1 MYQQHFGLKHA
12 PLGKMTT
19 ELWSN
24 PVLEKLKEQFNR
36 LLQAPGIGL
45 LTGEPGVGKTAAL
58 RSITQA
64 LNPHLYQVFYLSETQ
79 FTSFD
84 IYRQI
89 AVQLGLVPAYRFAQL
104 WRDIK
109 NNLKERVEQTRVQPI
124 LIIDEA
130 QNLPFHFFQ
139 GLPSFLNF
147 DFDARDYLTIWLV
160 GHPQL
165 ASIIDRNMNAALAS
179 RIQVRCQLPAIKEP
193 DAFKQLITYSLKQA
207 GCQNALL
214 SDSGIECIRL
224 ASHGKPRHA
233 HRILVATMQLATIQG
248 LNHLPDDLIELAITQ
263 LKG

>member
-12 PLGKMTT
+12 PLGKNSS
-19 ELWSN
+19 ELWN
-24 PVLEKLKEQFNR
+24 HPALTQLKDSFNR
-36 LLQAPGIGL
+36 LLSAPGIGM

-64 LNPHLYQVFYLSETQ
+64 LNPHLYSVFYLSETQ

-84 IYRQI
+84 VYRQMAI
-89 AVQLGLVPAYRFAQL
+89 QLGLVPTHRFAQL

-109 NNLKERVEQTRVQPI
+109 NNLRERVEHKRNQPI
-124 LIIDEA
+124 FIIDEA
-130 QNLPFHFFQ
+130 QNLPISFFQ

-147 DFDARDYLTIWLV
+147 DFDSKDYLTLWLV

-165 ASIIDRNMNAALAS
+165 VSIIDRHMHAALAS
-179 RIQVRCQLPAIKEP
+179 RIQVRCQLPPITERES
-193 DAFKQLITYSLKQA
+193 FKQLIDHALKNA
-207 GCQNALL
+207 GCQSLLL

-224 ASHGKPRHA
+224 ASQGRPRHA
-233 HRILVATMQLATIQG
+233 HRILVTTMQLATTQG
-248 LNHLPDDLIELAITQ
+248 LSHLPDDLIEQAITQ